1 MWTDTHMS
9 APPPHPPSAPKSA
22 HYLPQYTYTYIRN
35 TYTNTNIYTHKENP
49 SRYKYSHPSRRN
61 TMRSWRLPFLFVW
74 GSVTPIIASAA
85 AAAVATGAAADGC
98 GSARLL
104 RRPASPDRPLFLR
117 RWLGW
122 RLLLV
127 LLLLSV
133 WCWIAA
139 PEIRRAQEHLP
150 GTEKIAHLRSHSAGV
165 TAQRER
171 ERERGIEV

>member
-1 MWTDTHMS
+1 MWPDTHMS
-9 APPPHPPSAPKSA
+9 EPPPHPSQCSKKCTLFSPI
-22 HYLPQYTYTYIRN
+22 YRDIYTIHIYEHILYIR
-35 TYTNTNIYTHKENP
+35 KENH
-49 SRYKYSHPSRRN
+49 SGYKYAHPSRRN

-85 AAAVATGAAADGC
+85 TAAAVTGAAADGC

-165 TAQRER
+165 TARRESPER
-171 ERERGIEV
+171 EIEV